1 MKKFI
6 FFLILFHASAGTGHA
21 LTCVP
26 KTGNTPDDN
35 RYLKYW
41 GGVLETYLQCGGSG
55 GGFHICKNGVVVE
68 GWDGNLHKC
77 TQQGWKTVND
87 IQNCD
92 GVLEKIEQDYGGLSN
107 LGTLFANKSHNSQ
120 WLYYYN
126 TDEANG
132 YTAIKNYCKYD
143 YKEFEQKLTECKGDF
158 LHWNDDDTVT
168 LCDAS
173 AASSSIESAPQQS
186 TKLARTSKEIN
197 CKNTGGDRYNAKNDL
212 CVCNAEEKHLT
223 QTPAQGYSICRCM
236 DGYKRNNENNSATGE
251 CVYAPEIKTQ
261 IKRDDMAMQRD
272 AEDAYRNEYD
282 NAQSWANKGTTAL
295 STLMT
300 GEGAMMAARA
310 IAEKIADDDAEEKM
324 SEYVSTMKCE
334 YGGGQS
340 VNLGDT
346 ETLPGGNELANYYA
360 EYKQLADK
368 LKATKAALNLRP
380 GIESEVLYDRA
391 ETGLYQYQTAERQSG
406 GFTSLSRALMNPD
419 GTDAE
424 QWNAQRAETNRDLL
438 VGGALAT
445 VGLAGSYIAN
455 RAINKDHVK
464 KYKELEEKFNKIEQ
478 KLLNKYPEVFSIRED
493 RPVIEVTEEVEEPTV
508 PEQPVSQPKHITF
521 DNLTA
526 KSEAFKSGY
535 ASLTDEGTKGV
546 ADAMQ
551 LINDHLNNYVISDI
565 KITATGHSDPEKID
579 SRYIA
584 RITNNYKQVV
594 KQEYFSD
601 MFDRI
606 AENEQLST
614 ARAQA
619 VVTALLDK
627 IKMNNPSLPWP
638 TYFAN
643 GFDGT
648 ECKKANY
655 SECRYVDI
663 KIELN
668 VTEKQK

>member
-1 MKKFI
+1 MKKI
-6 FFLILFHASAGTGHA
+6 LFFLILFHASAGTGHA

-26 KTGNTPDDN
+26 KTGNTPSDN

-107 LGTLFANKSHNSQ
+107 LSTLFANKSHNSQ

-143 YKEFEQKLTECKGDF
+143 YNEFEKQLAKCTGDF

-173 AASSSIESAPQQS
+173 AASSSTESAPQQS

-197 CKNTGGDRYNAKNDL
+197 CKNTGGDRYDAKNDL

-223 QTPAQGYSICRCM
+223 QTTEQGYSICRCM

-282 NAQSWANKGTTAL
+282 NAQSLANKGTTAL
-295 STLMT
+295 STLAT

-324 SEYVSTMKCE
+324 SEYITTMKCE

-346 ETLPGGNELANYYA
+346 ETLPGGNELTNYYA

-380 GIESEVLYDRA
+380 GIEAEVLYDRA
-391 ETGLYQYQTAERQSG
+391 ETGLYQYANAERQSG
-406 GFTSLSRALMNPD
+406 GFTSLSRALMNPE
-419 GTDAE
+419 GADAE

-438 VGGALAT
+438 IGGTLAT

-478 KLLNKYPEVFSIRED
+478 ELLNKYPEAFVPEEIPVKPSI
-493 RPVIEVTEEVEEPTV
+493 EEPIIDTIDEIDPIIEQTQPAPQLDFKPFSDKYLFASGSYKLKSNV
-508 PEQPVSQPKHITF
+508 AALDDYIQGLITTLNKPEYA
-521 DNLTA
+521 D
-526 KSEAFKSGY
+526 FK
-535 ASLTDEGTKGV
+535 
-546 ADAMQ
+546 
-551 LINDHLNNYVISDI
+551 ICI
-565 KITATGHSDPEKID
+565 KIDGHTDRVPPAPGFMSNQELSQKRADSVKDYMEPKLNSITNHISNMVATGYGDKKCTEDKYEKID
-579 SRYIA
+579 DDNCR
-584 RITNNYKQVV
+584 RI
-594 KQEYFSD
+594 
-601 MFDRI
+601 
-606 AENEQLST
+606 
-614 ARAQA
+614 
-619 VVTALLDK
+619 
-627 IKMNNPSLPWP
+627 
-638 TYFAN
+638 
-643 GFDGT
+643 
-648 ECKKANY
+648 
-655 SECRYVDI
+655 DI
-663 KIELN
+663 TIEACGN
-668 VTEKQK
+668 